1 MRGLWYM
8 SQKYEVKL
16 ETFEGPLDLLLH
28 LVNRYEIDIYDIPV
42 ATITEQYMNYIH
54 QMKSLEL
61 NIASEYLVMAST
73 LLAIKSQMLLP
84 TQEVD
89 EIEDEFEEDPREEL
103 VQKLLE
109 YQKYKQAAVELK
121 QKENQTIYTRPLKH
135 NPKVEPKT
143 EPDSL
148 DLYDMLDAVQQMLE
162 RKKWNEPLTS
172 TIERTEIPVE
182 ERMDQIL
189 QQLTDTKT
197 DLLFEDLFE
206 YPNKSHI
213 VVTFVA
219 LLELLKNR
227 LIYCKQAKHFGAI
240 YLRKSTE

>member
-1 MRGLWYM
+1 MN
-8 SQKYEVKL
+8 QKYEVKL

-54 QMKSLEL
+54 QMQSLEL

-121 QKENQTIYTRPLKH
+121 EKEDQAIYTRT
-135 NPKVEPKT
+135 PKDNAKLEKRT
-143 EPDSL
+143 EPNSL
-148 DLYDMLDAVQQMLE
+148 DLYDMLDAVQQMLD

-182 ERMDQIL
+182 ERMEQIL
-189 QQLTDTKT
+189 EQLRDTKK
-197 DLLFEDLFE
+197 DLLFDELFE

-219 LLELLKNR
+219 LLELLKNK
-227 LIYCKQAKHFGAI
+227 LIYCKQAEHFGAI
-240 YLRKSTE
+240 YLGEFTE

>member
-1 MRGLWYM
+1 M
-8 SQKYEVKL
+8 Q
-16 ETFEGPLDLLLH
+16 
-28 LVNRYEIDIYDIPV
+28 
-42 ATITEQYMNYIH
+42 
-54 QMKSLEL
+54 SLEL

-121 QKENQTIYTRPLKH
+121 EKEDQAIYTRP
-135 NPKVEPKT
+135 PKDNAKLEKRT
-143 EPDSL
+143 EPNSL
-148 DLYDMLDAVQQMLE
+148 DLYDMLDAVQQMLD

-182 ERMDQIL
+182 ERMEQIL
-189 QQLTDTKT
+189 EQLRDTKK
-197 DLLFEDLFE
+197 DLLFDELFE

-219 LLELLKNR
+219 LLELLKNK
-227 LIYCKQAKHFGAI
+227 LIYCKQAEHFGAI
-240 YLRKSTE
+240 YLGKFTE

>member
-1 MRGLWYM
+1 M

-162 RKKWNEPLTS
+162 RKNGMNL
-172 TIERTEIPVE
+172 
-182 ERMDQIL
+182 
-189 QQLTDTKT
+189 
-197 DLLFEDLFE
+197 
-206 YPNKSHI
+206 
-213 VVTFVA
+213 
-219 LLELLKNR
+219 
-227 LIYCKQAKHFGAI
+227 
-240 YLRKSTE
+240 